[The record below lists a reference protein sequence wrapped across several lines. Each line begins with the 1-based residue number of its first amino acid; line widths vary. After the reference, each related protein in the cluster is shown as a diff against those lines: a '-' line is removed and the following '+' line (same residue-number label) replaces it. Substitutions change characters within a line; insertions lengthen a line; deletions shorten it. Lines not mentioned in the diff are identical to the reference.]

1 MRTLRALVFVAAL
14 APLGALAQNCVG
26 FGDVLAS
33 SPFCPNVEWVKNR
46 GVTLGCGDGS
56 NYCPNDPVT
65 RLQMAIFLNRLGT
78 ALTPVDLAPA
88 FAGGTVGIA
97 PGTNPVLCP
106 TADFTVP
113 AVPTPPG
120 APTSFP
126 FPRRAV
132 ISGTAILSGPTANID
147 VSARIVY
154 STNAGVTW
162 TEIANS
168 DQYHVLRTG
177 LTPPDSATLN
187 PFGAV
192 NVNVGQTMRFG
203 ILLGQFAGSGTITAA
218 CTTLVQIW
226 NRNGTS
232 SPFDVQTMST
242 EVVRQPG

>member
-1 MRTLRALVFVAAL
+1 MRSIRALVSVAAL
-14 APLGALAQNCVG
+14 ALVPLGALAQNCVG

-33 SPFCPNVEWVKNR
+33 NSFCPNVEWVKNR

-88 FAGGTVGIA
+88 VAAPVVGISPA
-97 PGTNPVLCP
+97 GNPVLCP
-106 TADFTVP
+106 TADFTN
-113 AVPTPPG
+113 A
-120 APTSFP
+120 ATS

-132 ISGTAILSGPTANID
+132 ISAAAILSGPTANID
-147 VSARIVY
+147 VRARIVY
-154 STNAGVTW
+154 STDAGSTW
-162 TEIANS
+162 NVIGNS
-168 DQYHVLRTG
+168 DQYQILRAG
-177 LTPPDSATLN
+177 LTPVDHATLN

-192 NVNVGQTMRFG
+192 NINVGQAMRFG
-203 ILLGQFAGSGTITAA
+203 IQLGQFAGSGTITAA

-232 SPFDVQTMST
+232 TPFDAQGLST
-242 EVVRQPG
+242 ERIRQPG

>member
-1 MRTLRALVFVAAL
+1 MRSIRSLVTFAALAL
-14 APLGALAQNCVG
+14 APLGALAQQCVG

-46 GVTLGCGDGS
+46 GVTLGCGTGA

-88 FAGGTVGIA
+88 VSGPVAGIS
-97 PGTNPVLCP
+97 PVSSPILCP
-106 TADFTVP
+106 TADFTN
-113 AVPTPPG
+113 A
-120 APTSFP
+120 ATS

-132 ISGTAILSGPTANID
+132 INAAAILSGPSANID

-154 STNAGVTW
+154 STDAGVTW
-162 TEIANS
+162 TAIGNS
-168 DQYHVLRTG
+168 DQYQILRTG
-177 LTPPDSATLN
+177 LTPVDHATLN

-192 NVNVGQTMRFG
+192 DINVGQMMRFG
-203 ILLGQFAGSGTITAA
+203 IRLNQFAGSGTITAA

-232 SPFDVQTMST
+232 SPFDAQGLST
-242 EVVRQPG
+242 ATSRQPG

>member
-14 APLGALAQNCVG
+14 APLGALAQQCVG

-46 GVTLGCGDGS
+46 GVTLGCGTGA

-88 FAGGTVGIA
+88 VSGPVAGISPAG
-97 PGTNPVLCP
+97 NPILCQ
-106 TADFTVP
+106 TADF
-113 AVPTPPG
+113 AN
-120 APTSFP
+120 AATS

-132 ISGTAILSGPTANID
+132 INGAAILSIPTANID

-154 STNAGVTW
+154 STDAGTTW
-162 TEIANS
+162 TAINNS
-168 DQYHVLRTG
+168 DQYQILRTG
-177 LTPPDSATLN
+177 LSPADHATLN

-192 NVNVGQTMRFG
+192 DINVNQSMRFG
-203 ILLGQFAGSGTITAA
+203 IRLGQFAGSGTITAA

-226 NRNGTS
+226 NRNGAST
-232 SPFDVQTMST
+232 PFDAQGLST
-242 EVVRQPG
+242 PPSRQPG

>member
-1 MRTLRALVFVAAL
+1 MRSIRSLVTFAALAL
-14 APLGALAQNCVG
+14 APLGALAQQCVG

-46 GVTLGCGDGS
+46 GVTLGCGTGA

-88 FAGGTVGIA
+88 VSGPVAGISPAGSPI
-97 PGTNPVLCP
+97 LCQ
-106 TADFTVP
+106 TADF
-113 AVPTPPG
+113 AVPGTAAPPLY
-120 APTSFP
+120 P

-132 ISGTAILSGPTANID
+132 INAAAILSGPSANID

-154 STNAGVTW
+154 STDAGATW
-162 TEIANS
+162 TAIGNS
-168 DQYHVLRTG
+168 DQYQILRAG
-177 LTPPDSATLN
+177 LTPVDHATLN

-192 NVNVGQTMRFG
+192 DINVGQTMRFA
-203 ILLGQFAGSGTITAA
+203 IRLSQFAGSGTITAA

-226 NRNGTS
+226 NRNGAST
-232 SPFDVQTMST
+232 PFDAQGLST
-242 EVVRQPG
+242 ARIRQPG